1 MEKCGV
7 DFYLHPRIT
16 RMCAKGRFKGE
27 FYQGHIRMGIPH
39 DFYLYYPKT
48 NLLGFFQSAAA
59 TVNVIKEPIDVYKIA
74 KAINSVRTL

>member
-1 MEKCGV
+1 
-7 DFYLHPRIT
+7 
-16 RMCAKGRFKGE
+16 
-27 FYQGHIRMGIPH
+27 MGIPH
-39 DFYLYYPKT
+39 DSYLYYPKT